1 MDIPEGQAG
10 QLGKGIDE
18 MKRKREEQVQKAGK
32 PKSHASPTE
41 EDMERRRQEFWDHIF
56 PPKE

>member
-1 MDIPEGQAG
+1 M
-10 QLGKGIDE
+10 GKGIDE